1 MASPS
6 FTITQVTYN
15 FTATIS
21 KPLELTLTGTNPPVT
36 NVTDQTAIVYVNN
49 NIQPITVSGIGG
61 SGTFNQSLNIGD
73 NVSFASLTTP
83 SIFGSFG
90 DPVVFPNGFSAPNA
104 GTVFINSIDFGLIR

>member
-21 KPLELTLTGTNPPVT
+21 KPLELTLTTQDPPVT
-36 NVTDQTAIVYVNN
+36 NVTDQTAVITVNN
-49 NIQPITVSGIGG
+49 SIQPITIAGVGG
-61 SGTFNQSLNIGD
+61 GGGYNQSLNTSD

-83 SIFGSFG
+83 SIFGTAG
-90 DPVVFPNGFSAPNA
+90 QPVVFPNGFSAPNA

>member
-21 KPLELTLTGTNPPVT
+21 RPLELTLNGTTSSVT
-36 NVTDQTAIVYVNN
+36 VVSQQTATIYVNN
-49 NIQPITVSGIGG
+49 TIQPVSVSGIGG
-61 SGTFNQSLNIGD
+61 GGAYNQSLNTGD

-83 SIFGSFG
+83 SIYGSFG

>member
-21 KPLELTLTGTNPPVT
+21 KPLELTLNGTTSSVT
-36 NVTDQTAIVYVNN
+36 VVSQQTATIYVNN
-49 NIQPITVSGIGG
+49 TIQPITIAGLGG
-61 SGTFNQSLNIGD
+61 GGGYNQSLNTGD

-83 SIFGSFG
+83 SIYGSSG
-90 DPVVFPNGFSAPNA
+90 QPVLFPNGFNAPNA
-104 GTVFINSIDFGLIR
+104 GTVFINSIDFGPIQ